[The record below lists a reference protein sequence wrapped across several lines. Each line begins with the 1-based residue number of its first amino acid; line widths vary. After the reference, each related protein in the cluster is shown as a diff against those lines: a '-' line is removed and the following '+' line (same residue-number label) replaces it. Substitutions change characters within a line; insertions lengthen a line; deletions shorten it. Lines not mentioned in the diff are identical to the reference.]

1 MILSQKYNSIQ
12 EIDPEF
18 IPSLESLLSEKAPSI
33 QDVLDYEKSAPEN
46 IQFVYYLFFGN
57 QTNSPIGFAQI
68 ELKNEKEMK
77 KSLFTKLLKKDPV
90 EKEYF
95 KSAKWIIPG
104 NNQEGVT
111 FSPKYIGHAKD
122 SIGEVL
128 KDLICREDIISQ
140 EICYSELY
148 GEVFGKEESHKSIQI
163 LDSLVK
169 NQQSYREYIQGLTPE
184 VSKRIMGL
192 FKKYHSEYKIG
203 DYSSFKKMFEY
214 KSNGA
219 KQYKELRKSPQF
231 SLKRD
236 ENIPTTYMTLE
247 DHEEVKAIVLIEQG
261 SQGNIFYSIPY
272 FQEDIELE
280 ILHQLAIMK
289 FYELDGGHK
298 LHFQGSYE
306 SLEIFNNFG
315 FTTRNQII
323 LTQNKLM
330 Q

>member
-1 MILSQKYNSIQ
+1 MILSQKFNSIQ

-33 QDVLDYEKSAPEN
+33 QDIMDYEKLAPEN
-46 IQFVYYLFFGN
+46 IQFVYYLFFGHH
-57 QTNSPIGFAQI
+57 TNSPIGFAQI
-68 ELKNEKEMK
+68 ELKNEKEIK
-77 KSLFTKLLKKDPV
+77 KSFLKKLLKKDPV

-95 KSAKWIIPG
+95 KSAKWMIPG
-104 NNQEGVT
+104 NNNEGVT
-111 FSPKYIGHAKD
+111 FAPKYIGHAKN

-128 KDLICREDIISQ
+128 NDLICREDIVSQ

-148 GEVFGKEESHKSIQI
+148 GDVFGKDESHKSIQI

-169 NQQSYREYIQGLTPE
+169 NQKSYQEYLQSLSPE
-184 VSKRIMGL
+184 LGKNIISL
-192 FKKYHSEYKIG
+192 FKNYNRNYQIG

-219 KQYKELRKSPQF
+219 KQYKELKKLTPF

-236 ENIPTTYMTLE
+236 ESIPTTYLTLE
-247 DHEEVKAIVLIEQG
+247 NREEVLAIVLLEQG
-261 SQGNIFYSIPY
+261 TQGNIFYSIPY
-272 FQEDIELE
+272 HKNHIDKK
-280 ILHQLAIMK
+280 ILHQMAIMK
-289 FYELDGGHK
+289 FYELENGYK
-298 LHFQGSYE
+298 LHFQGKLE
-306 SLEIFNNFG
+306 QLEIFKHFG

-323 LTQNKLM
+323 LTQNKLL